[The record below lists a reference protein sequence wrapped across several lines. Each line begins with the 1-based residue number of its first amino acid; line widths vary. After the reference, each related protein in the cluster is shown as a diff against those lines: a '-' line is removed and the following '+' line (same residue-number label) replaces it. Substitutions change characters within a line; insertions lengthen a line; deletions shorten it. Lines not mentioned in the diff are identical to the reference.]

1 MAQEHQED
9 QWAAQRREAAVER
22 ARMLRARQD
31 AEHARAERIA
41 RAFITVALRE
51 GLPPAP
57 LLARGYKG
65 GTAGTGLRGW
75 YLRSDQ
81 TVALGADGAFYVL
94 TMPLGW
100 RERIAGVK
108 PTPARVPLTVGEG
121 GRDGDVVPLLD
132 ALERLLP
139 GWRDRCEEPLV

>member
-1 MAQEHQED
+1 MAPKQDDE
-9 QWAAQRREAAVER
+9 WAAQRRQAAAER
-22 ARMLRARQD
+22 ARMLRARQN

-41 RAFITVALRE
+41 YAFTTVATRE
-51 GLPPAP
+51 GLMPTP
-57 LLARGYKG
+57 LVARGYNG
-65 GTAGTGLRGW
+65 GTARTGLRGW

-81 TVALGADGAFYVL
+81 TVALGEDAAFYVL
-94 TMPLGW
+94 TMPLGL
-100 RERIAGVK
+100 RERIAGAR
-108 PTPARVPLTVGEG
+108 PAAARVPLTVGDG